1 MTFATHESP
10 EHLVKVKQ
18 NKKAIKA
25 LNTFRSTKESAK
37 KRYNEII
44 LKNKN
49 KETSNFIKRCAE
61 PVVWKPFL
69 IVTSLQIVQQFAM
82 MGILNKYVV
91 VIFQDTFQDTFNSSS
106 ISTDIMIASDD
117 VTNDIPGLPPPLT
130 LPADD
135 ILTINDSEHH
145 YENNTD
151 LAMIEDHCMKPYEPY
166 LGAVLIGIVRLAAN
180 LTLSLMVDQHR
191 RRRIYLVSG
200 ISTARSK
207 SNGTF
212 AILRSKIAF
221 FTRVWPIVRVLT
233 RHWSI

>member
-1 MTFATHESP
+1 MTQHTILLFYSLSNSSFVWMTFATHESP

-130 LPADD
+130 FQTCIDSHCSKLKIDSN
-135 ILTINDSEHH
+135 TI
-145 YENNTD
+145 
-151 LAMIEDHCMKPYEPY
+151 
-166 LGAVLIGIVRLAAN
+166 
-180 LTLSLMVDQHR
+180 
-191 RRRIYLVSG
+191 
-200 ISTARSK
+200 
-207 SNGTF
+207 
-212 AILRSKIAF
+212 
-221 FTRVWPIVRVLT
+221 
-233 RHWSI
+233 